1 MDDSNPQDIRTTPPG
16 RRHSGRHRVI
26 GGRSA
31 LSRHRHLG
39 PLLIAACLAAVC
51 GLTWRSAEDVPAGK
65 ATPITQVQR
74 TSQAAS
80 AWDRPALIDPTTIV
94 VNAAHNNL
102 VLDQSK
108 DYILRLTPGV
118 DSMRVGLTVWGG
130 RNVVIDGGHLIIT
143 GHSGAMALK
152 NQAGTIWIHDL
163 HISGGSGLME
173 GVDLQEPMR
182 GATVVLRDVL
192 IDKVHGSYTTNH
204 ADLIQTWAGP
214 SRLLIDG
221 FTGTTAY
228 QGFFLLPNQ
237 WYNGPPPKIFDLR
250 NIEID
255 DSHGAYALWV
265 GDQHGPFPMH
275 VQNVVV
281 RANPVR
287 TWRGW
292 WLWGFRGQDSNTPG
306 DGTWASVAASKSL
319 GTPYVHATRWGA
331 SGIDE
336 DAAPPPLPREVR

>member
-1 MDDSNPQDIRTTPPG
+1 MDNSASHGTPTAPAE
-16 RRHSGRHRVI
+16 RH
-26 GGRSA
+26 GGRLRLDGGRAA
-31 LSRHRHLG
+31 LARHRHLG
-39 PLLIAACLAAVC
+39 PLLIAACLAATF
-51 GLTWRSAEDVPAGK
+51 GAAWPGHAGQ
-65 ATPITQVQR
+65 ATPVTKLQP
-74 TSQAAS
+74 TAHAGS
-80 AWDRPALIDPTTIV
+80 AWDRPALVDPTTIV
-94 VNAAHNNL
+94 VDAAHNNL

-118 DSMRVGLTVWGG
+118 DSMRTGLTVWGG
-130 RNVVIDGGHLIIT
+130 RNVVIDGGDLNVT
-143 GHSGAMALK
+143 GHSGGMELK

-163 HISGGSGLME
+163 HISGGPGLME
-173 GVDLQEPMR
+173 GIDLQEPMP

-192 IDKVHGSYTTNH
+192 IDKVHGSYKSNH
-204 ADLIQTWAGP
+204 ADLLQTWAGP

-237 WYNGPPPKIFDLR
+237 LFNGPSPKIFDLR
-250 NIEID
+250 NVEID
-255 DSHGAYALWV
+255 DSRGGYALWV
-265 GDQHGPFPMH
+265 SDQHGRFPLH

-292 WLWGFRGQDSNTPG
+292 WLWGFRGQDSNAPG
-306 DGTWASVAASKSL
+306 KGTWAEVSAAKSL
-319 GTPYVHATRWGA
+319 GEPYVHAAPWGA

-336 DAAPPPLPREVR
+336 DAAPPPLPREIR

>member
-1 MDDSNPQDIRTTPPG
+1 MDESTPHGIPPA
-16 RRHSGRHRVI
+16 RRRRLAP
-26 GGRSA
+26 R
-31 LSRHRHLG
+31 
-39 PLLIAACLAAVC
+39 LIVAYLAVTFA
-51 GLTWRSAEDVPAGK
+51 LTWAGIGQAVPV
-65 ATPITQVQR
+65 TQIQQ
-74 TSQAAS
+74 SPKPGS
-80 AWDRPALIDPTTIV
+80 AWDRPVLVDPTTIV

-108 DYILRLTPGV
+108 DYILHFTPGV
-118 DSMRVGLTVWGG
+118 DSMRTALTVWGG
-130 RNVVIDGGHLIIT
+130 RNVVIDGGRLNIT

-173 GVDLQEPMR
+173 GIDLQEPMR

-221 FTGTTAY
+221 FTGATGY

-237 WYNGPPPKIFDLR
+237 LFKGPAPKIFDLR
-250 NIEID
+250 NVEID
-255 DSHGAYALWV
+255 DSRGAYALWV
-265 GDQHGPFPMH
+265 SDQHGPFPLH
-275 VQNVVV
+275 VANVVV

-306 DGTWASVAASKSL
+306 KGTWASVSASDSL
-319 GTPYVHATRWGA
+319 GARYVHATRWGA